1 MVAVTQLLYYINP
14 SLHKP
19 IVMTNFFQKETRT
32 ALEAKEEA
40 QRIAFAPMLFQ
51 AARVLRDSGILEA
64 IENNHEHGLDEKEVR
79 DKVKLS
85 EYGVRVLL
93 EAGLG
98 IGLLTFDQGKYKT
111 TKTAYFILRDE
122 LTRVNMDFMH
132 DVCYQGAFFLDKCIE
147 KGKPEGLKVFGD
159 WSTIYE
165 GLSKLPPKIQE
176 SWFNFDHFYS
186 DNAFPEA
193 LPIVFARKP
202 KKLLD
207 IGGNTGKWAAQCLR
221 YDDDVNV
228 TLMDLPG
235 QLDMA
240 KTKLNNLGYNNRASF
255 HTCDLLDERQPFAK
269 GFDVIWMSQFLDCFS
284 DDQIVSIISR
294 CKDALN
300 KDGRVFIM
308 ETFWDR
314 QRFKSSAFSL
324 QQTSLYFTT
333 MANGN
338 SQMYHSEVFA
348 RFVEKAGFKI
358 VNQADLGISHTL
370 LECKPA

>member
-1 MVAVTQLLYYINP
+1 M
-14 SLHKP
+14 
-19 IVMTNFFQKETRT
+19 MDFFQKETKT

-64 IENNHEHGLDEKEVR
+64 IEANREHGLDENEVVE
-79 DKVKLS
+79 KVKLPV
-85 EYGVRVLL
+85 YGVRVLL

-98 IGLLTFDQGKYKT
+98 IGLLVIENGKYRT
-111 TKTAYFILRDE
+111 TKTAFFILKDD

-132 DVCYQGAFFLDKCIE
+132 DVCYQGAFYLDKCIE

-165 GLSKLPPKIQE
+165 GLSKLPPKVQD
-176 SWFNFDHFYS
+176 SWFGFDHFYS

-193 LPIVFARKP
+193 LPIVFAKKP

-207 IGGNTGKWAAQCLR
+207 IGGNTGKWATQCLK
-221 YDDDVNV
+221 YNSDVNV

-240 KTKLNNLGYNNRASF
+240 KAKLKDLGYENRVSF
-255 HTCDLLDERQPFAK
+255 HTCDLLDEKQPFAK

-284 DDQIVSIISR
+284 EAQIISIISR
-294 CKDALN
+294 CHDALN
-300 KDGRVFIM
+300 KEGRVFIM

-338 SQMYHSEVFA
+338 SQMYHSGIFGNC
-348 RFVEKAGFKI
+348 VEKAGFKVVSQI
-358 VNQADLGISHTL
+358 DLGISHTL
-370 LECKPA
+370 LECVPDR

>member
-1 MVAVTQLLYYINP
+1 M
-14 SLHKP
+14 
-19 IVMTNFFQKETRT
+19 MNFFEKEKKT
-32 ALEAKEEA
+32 AMEAKEEA
-40 QRIAFAPMLFQ
+40 QWIAFGPMLFQ
-51 AARVLRDSGILEA
+51 AARVLRDCGILQAVEDSR
-64 IENNHEHGLDEKEVR
+64 ENGLTENEVLEKVG
-79 DKVKLS
+79 LS
-85 EYGVRVLL
+85 AYGVRVLL

-98 IGLLTFDQGKYKT
+98 INLLTVENGKYRV
-111 TKTAYFILRDE
+111 TKTGYFILRDE

-132 DVCYQGAFFLDKCIE
+132 DVCYQGAFFLDKSIE

-165 GLSKLPPKIQE
+165 GLSKLPANVQK
-176 SWFNFDHFYS
+176 SWFGFDHFYS

-193 LPIVFARKP
+193 LPVVFENKP
-202 KKLLD
+202 KRLLD
-207 IGGNTGKWAAQCLR
+207 IGGNTGKWAAQCLA
-221 YDDDVNV
+221 YDKDVNV

-240 KTKLNNLGYNNRASF
+240 KKKLGDLGFADRVCY
-255 HTCDLLDERQPFAK
+255 HTCDLLDEKQPFAE

-284 DDQIVSIISR
+284 DEQIVSILSR
-294 CKDALN
+294 CHAALN
-300 KDGRVFIM
+300 ENGSVYIM

-338 SQMYHSEVFA
+338 SQMYHSEVFN
-348 RFVEKAGFKI
+348 KA
-358 VNQADLGISHTL
+358 VNQAGFTVISQIDLGISHTL
-370 LECKPA
+370 LQCKPSKAANN

>member
-1 MVAVTQLLYYINP
+1 M
-14 SLHKP
+14 
-19 IVMTNFFQKETRT
+19 NFFQKETRT

-51 AARVLRDSGILEA
+51 ATRVLRDSGILQIVEDSREEG
-64 IENNHEHGLDEKEVR
+64 IGEKEVLE
-79 DKVKLS
+79 KVKLS

-98 IGLLTFDQGKYKT
+98 IGLLVFNNGKYRT
-111 TKTAYFILRDE
+111 TKTAYFILQDE

-147 KGKPEGLKVFGD
+147 KGKPEGLKVFGE

-165 GLSKLPPKIQE
+165 GLSKLPPKVQE
-176 SWFNFDHFYS
+176 SWFGFDHFYS

-193 LPIVFARKP
+193 LPVVFARKP

-207 IGGNTGKWAAQCLR
+207 IGGNTGKWAAQCLK
-221 YDDDVNV
+221 YNADVHV

-240 KTKLNNLGYNNRASF
+240 KTKLNALGYSDRVAF

-284 DDQIVSIISR
+284 DEQIVSIISR

-338 SQMYHSEVFA
+338 SQMYHSEVFG
-348 RFVEKAGFKI
+348 RCVTKAGFSV
-358 VNQADLGISHTL
+358 VNQVDLGISHTL
-370 LECKPA
+370 LECKPL

>member
-1 MVAVTQLLYYINP
+1 M
-14 SLHKP
+14 
-19 IVMTNFFQKETRT
+19 NFFQKETRT

-51 AARVLRDSGILEA
+51 AARVLRDSGILQTVEDSHEA
-64 IENNHEHGLDEKEVR
+64 GIGEKEVLE
-79 DKVKLS
+79 KVKLS

-98 IGLLTFDQGKYKT
+98 IGLLVFDNGKYRT

-132 DVCYQGAFFLDKCIE
+132 DVCYQGAFYLDKCIE
-147 KGKPEGLKVFGD
+147 KGTPEGLKVFGD

-165 GLSKLPPKIQE
+165 GLSKLPPKVQD
-176 SWFNFDHFYS
+176 SWFGFDHFYS

-193 LPIVFARKP
+193 LPVVFERKP

-207 IGGNTGKWAAQCLR
+207 IGGNTGKWAAQCLK
-221 YDDDVNV
+221 YDSDVQM

-240 KTKLNNLGYNNRASF
+240 KTKLDALGYSNRVTL
-255 HTCDLLDERQPFAK
+255 HTCDLLDHRQPFAK

-284 DDQIVSIISR
+284 DEQIVSIISR

-338 SQMYHSEVFA
+338 SQMYHSEVFG
-348 RFVEKAGFKI
+348 RCVEKAGFAV
-358 VNQADLGISHTL
+358 VNQVDLGISHTL
-370 LECKPA
+370 LECKPV